1 VALPV
6 CDLGEDREPTGG
18 LVQIDEVSTRGG
30 EEEGGVQRGL
40 RRRRNGPLN
49 WEMIRI
55 KAKDG
60 KFNSVRFTA

>member
-30 EEEGGVQRGL
+30 GGGGGRSARVKEETKR
-40 RRRRNGPLN
+40 PLELGDDQDQSKG
-49 WEMIRI
+49 W
-55 KAKDG
+55 
-60 KFNSVRFTA
+60 